1 MKKLLVI
8 APHPDDETLGVGG
21 TIKRFSEMGWNVS
34 VVTVAAHMPPLY
46 SKEVF
51 ETTIRES
58 KAAHQV
64 LGVTESVYLDKPAVL
79 LGDIPLHE
87 FNALISEQVDR
98 VSPDVLLVPFYDRHV
113 DHRMIFDAC
122 MVAARPVNRGRNIK
136 LVAAYETIS
145 ETHWNAP
152 HIEPGFVPNFCIDI
166 TNQIDAKLEAMR
178 CFQSQLHEFPGARS
192 IESLSALALFRGS
205 QAGYGYAEAFHVI
218 RMGAELFL

>member
-1 MKKLLVI
+1 M
-8 APHPDDETLGVGG
+8 
-21 TIKRFSEMGWNVS
+21 S
-34 VVTVAAHMPPLY
+34 VAAA
-46 SKEVF
+46 SA
-51 ETTIRES
+51 ETRPIWLCADDYGISPAVS
-58 KAAHQV
+58 KAIRSLVVQGRLNA
-64 LGVTESVYLDKPAVL
+64 TSV
-79 LGDIPLHE
+79 
-87 FNALISEQVDR
+87 
-98 VSPDVLLVPFYDRHV
+98 
-113 DHRMIFDAC
+113 
-122 MVAARPVNRGRNIK
+122 MVAARPVNRGRNMK